1 MATSVLIVE
10 DERVINDMIADL
22 MRTRGYE
29 PIQFL
34 QGSGVVEAAQQLR
47 PDVIL
52 LDLMLPDVDGMA
64 ICEQL
69 KRDRA
74 TNLIPVVM
82 VTALNDLS
90 HRTQGVRVGANEY
103 IPKPFRA
110 EQLFKAID
118 RARAWRDDHD
128 RRGTEGEIDFDI
140 RGEVSYLQQINDMLA
155 DMFAHTRLTD
165 KQIKDLRQAIMEMG
179 GNAIEWGH
187 RKNAEL
193 PLRITYRIDPDSI
206 TLIIRD
212 QGPGFDP
219 SNLPHAAKPEDP
231 ISHLDLRGDLGIRDG
246 GFGIMLARGLV
257 DEFQYNEKG
266 NEVTMVK
273 RFAKPP
279 EDGPAR

>member
-1 MATSVLIVE
+1 MATSVLIVD
-10 DERVINDMIADL
+10 DEPVTNDMIADL
-22 MRTRGYE
+22 VRTRGYE

-34 QGSGVVEAAQQLR
+34 QGSGVVEAAQTLR

-69 KRDRA
+69 KRDRT

-118 RARAWRDDHD
+118 RVRAWRDEHN

-140 RGEVSYLQQINDMLA
+140 RSEVSYLQQINDMLA
-155 DMFAHTRLTD
+155 DMFAHTRLSD

-219 SNLPHAAKPEDP
+219 TDLPHAAKPEDP

-257 DEFQYNEKG
+257 DEFRYNEKG
-266 NEVTMVK
+266 NEVTLVK
-273 RFAKPP
+273 RFPKAAG
-279 EDGPAR
+279 EAPAR

>member
-69 KRDRA
+69 KRDRD

-206 TLIIRD
+206 TLVIRD